1 MDNYFNIELDDLAD
15 KIGDF
20 IHYWGFKKIH
30 GKIWCHLFL
39 FKGPIDQQTL
49 MKKLK
54 VSKALMSQSLKE
66 LEEFGV
72 IQSIG
77 KEGGRCEL
85 YISHP
90 SVINAIMTV
99 LRNREKKML
108 ANIFSS
114 YRNLQSLNAE
124 QIENLGL
131 DSARI
136 NTLGRMITFAERFL
150 TVLINFDVFDFSKF
164 REIFHKKEGP
174 KLIYTPFSRQ
184 VLKQAFLEFGVK
196 SSKGVDHERPF
207 EL

>member
-1 MDNYFNIELDDLAD
+1 MDNFYNIELDDLAD
-15 KIGDF
+15 KIGEF

-30 GKIWCHLFL
+30 GKIWCHLYL
-39 FKGPIDQQTL
+39 SKEPIDQQTL

-72 IQSIG
+72 IQSVG

-85 YISHP
+85 YTSHP

-150 TVLINFDVFDFSKF
+150 TVLINFDVFDFSRFK
-164 REIFHKKEGP
+164 EIFHKKEGP
-174 KLIYTPFSRQ
+174 R
-184 VLKQAFLEFGVK
+184 
-196 SSKGVDHERPF
+196 
-207 EL
+207 